1 MADSKIT
8 ALTALTAA
16 DPVNDMFPVVDVS
29 DTSMAASG
37 TTKRISANNILSSS
51 PTASGALTVTG
62 LVTAG
67 SATITG
73 DLTVDTSTLKVD
85 STNDRVGIGTASPA
99 LPLDVVGGIQVTSG
113 SAGGLYQLAYG
124 ASASSRSWRAWNDV
138 SANGDFQISTSTT
151 RTGSTY
157 SDRYRIDVT
166 GIHEW
171 FNTSGTA
178 MTLNS
183 SGNLAFANTKGIDFS
198 ATANSSGTMTSELL
212 NDYEEGTWTPVV
224 ADATTG
230 GNVGT
235 ATINSATYTKIGR
248 QVSIQCDLRSITTT
262 GMTGGN
268 NLFIRGLPFAS
279 VKGGNGS
286 FYTYR
291 VGRNAST
298 VSSAVT
304 VEHGVSHAILSLFT
318 ASSANTNISI
328 LVSDI
333 VSTTSELALSVTYT
347 V

>member
-16 DPVNDMFPVVDVS
+16 DPINDMFPVVDVS

-73 DLTVDTSTLKVD
+73 DLTVDTNVLKVD
-85 STNDRVGIGTASPA
+85 TTNNRVGIGTATPA
-99 LPLDVVGGIQVTSG
+99 TALQVVGEIRSSADISNSSDTIIYSF
-113 SAGGLYQLAYG
+113 AGGTAGSVRAGLQL
-124 ASASSRSWRAWNDV
+124 
-138 SANGDFQISTSTT
+138 I
-151 RTGSTY
+151 GSTPEIRVY
-157 SDRYRIDVT
+157 LS
-166 GIHEW
+166 
-171 FNTSGTA
+171 
-178 MTLNS
+178 
-183 SGNLAFANTKGIDFS
+183 S
-198 ATANSSGTMTSELL
+198 ATALTINSTSNLVLKGGTAAADGVGVTFPATQVASSDANCLD
-212 NDYEEGTWTPVV
+212 DYEEGTWTPVV
-224 ADATTG
+224 ADASTG

-235 ATINSATYTKIGR
+235 CVINSATYTKIGR

-304 VEHGVSHAILSLFT
+304 VEHGVSHAFLSLFT
-318 ASSANTNISI
+318 TSSANTNLSI

-333 VSTTSELALSVTYT
+333 TSGTSELALSVTYT